1 MSNGNPFDIQEEA
14 SRWVARM
21 DADCWDETAEEA
33 LSEWLAADPR
43 HDGALLRAQAAWAS
57 LGLSTAP
64 AELGP
69 RKAAG
74 LARRN
79 FLVGGAAVAAG
90 LAGGVAFLLSGTTYQ
105 TGIGEIRRVPL
116 TDGSTVTVN
125 TASSVSVEFDDSL
138 RRVRVDKGEAWFQVA
153 KDTARPFLV
162 EAGRVR
168 VKAVGTAFSVRR
180 RDGRA
185 DILVTEGVVEVWTD
199 GASQPPVRVSAGARA
214 FIREDATVE
223 RTVNATASIDRA
235 LAWRSGK
242 IDLDGETL
250 EEAVA
255 EFNRYNQRKLRIA
268 DPKLAS
274 EAFDGVFRVDDP
286 EGFARVVEVSLQ
298 VPVDSSAPNEIRIG
312 RPGS

>member
-1 MSNGNPFDIQEEA
+1 MNHSNSFNIQEDA

-21 DADCWDETAEEA
+21 DADCWDDAAEEE
-33 LSEWLAADPR
+33 LSQWLAADPR

-57 LGLSTAP
+57 LDLGTAR
-64 AELGP
+64 AEVSP
-69 RKAAG
+69 RKTAG
-74 LARRN
+74 LNRRSL
-79 FLVGGAAVAAG
+79 LVGGAAVAVG
-90 LAGGVAFLLSGTTYQ
+90 LTGGLAFLLSGTAYH

-116 TDGSTVTVN
+116 ADGSTMTVN
-125 TASSVSVEFDDSL
+125 TASSVLVDFDDSL
-138 RRVRVDKGEAWFQVA
+138 RRVRLDKGEAWFQVA

-185 DILVTEGVVEVWTD
+185 DILVTEGVVEVWSD
-199 GASQPPVRVSAGARA
+199 GSSQRPVRISAGDRA
-214 FIREDATVE
+214 FIRDDATVE

-255 EFNRYNQRKLRIA
+255 EFNRYNRRKLRIA
-268 DPKLAS
+268 DPKLAG

-286 EGFARVVEVSLQ
+286 EGFARVAAVSLQ
-298 VPVDSSAPNEIRIG
+298 VPVDSSAPDEIRIG
-312 RPGS
+312 RPQS

>member
-1 MSNGNPFDIQEEA
+1 MNHSNPFSIQEEA

-21 DADCWDETAEEA
+21 DAGCWNEAAEEA

-57 LGLSTAP
+57 LGLAP
-64 AELGP
+64 AAADVSP
-69 RKAAG
+69 RKVAG
-74 LARRN
+74 LNRRN
-79 FLVGGAAVAAG
+79 LLVGGAAVAAG
-90 LAGGVAFLLSGTTYQ
+90 LAGGLAFLLSGTTYR

-116 TDGSTVTVN
+116 ADGSTMTVN
-125 TASSVSVEFDDSL
+125 TASSVLVDFDDSF

-153 KDTARPFLV
+153 KDKARPFLV

-185 DILVTEGVVEVWTD
+185 DILVTEGAVDVWTD
-199 GASQPPVRVSAGARA
+199 GTSQSPVRVSAGDRA
-214 FIREDATVE
+214 FVREDSTIE
-223 RTVNATASIDRA
+223 RTVNATASIDRS
-235 LAWRSGK
+235 LAWRGGK

-255 EFNRYNQRKLRIA
+255 EFNRYNRRKLRIA
-268 DPKLAS
+268 DPKLAG
-274 EAFDGVFRVDDP
+274 ETFDGVFRVDDP
-286 EGFARVVEVSLQ
+286 EGFARVVEMSLQ
-298 VPVDSSAPNEIRIG
+298 VPVDSSGPDEIRIG
-312 RPGS
+312 RPRS

>member
-1 MSNGNPFDIQEEA
+1 MNHRNPADIEEEA
-14 SRWVARM
+14 SRWVACM
-21 DADCWDETAEEA
+21 DADAWDEAAEET
-33 LSEWLAADPR
+33 LTEWLAADPR

-57 LGLSTAP
+57 LRLAGAP
-64 AELGP
+64 ADLVP

-74 LARRN
+74 LNRRN
-79 FLVGGAAVAAG
+79 LLAGGAAVAAG
-90 LAGGVAFLLSGTTYQ
+90 LAGGLVFRLSGTNYQ

-116 TDGSTVTVN
+116 ADGSTVTVN
-125 TASSVSVEFDDSL
+125 TASSVLIDFNDSF

-153 KDTARPFLV
+153 KDPARPFLV

-168 VKAVGTAFSVRR
+168 VKAVGTAFSVRWL
-180 RDGRA
+180 DGRA
-185 DILVTEGVVEVWTD
+185 DILVTEGVVQVWAD
-199 GASQPPVRVSAGARA
+199 GASQRPVRVSAGARA
-214 FIREDATVE
+214 FVREDSTVE
-223 RTVNATASIDRA
+223 QTVNATASIDRA

-255 EFNRYNQRKLRIA
+255 EFNRYNRRKLRIA
-268 DPKLAS
+268 DPELAR

-298 VPVDSSAPNEIRIG
+298 VPVDLSATDEIRIG
-312 RPGS
+312 RPRS